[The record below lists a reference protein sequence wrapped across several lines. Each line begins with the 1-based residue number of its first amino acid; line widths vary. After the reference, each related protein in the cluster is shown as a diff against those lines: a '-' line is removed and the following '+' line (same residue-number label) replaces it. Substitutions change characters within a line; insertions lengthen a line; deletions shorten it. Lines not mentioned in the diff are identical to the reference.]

1 MLSSKSLYL
10 RGKHKKKE
18 YPFSDTPSIY
28 IFVRIQQIQELLYT
42 LWYCKITIF
51 ISSCKTH
58 RIVYIFLY
66 TRNCSFYALLL
77 LLLLFMEHIP
87 CSLCRRHHQ
96 HILNIH
102 MRRLRYG
109 KINRFSNIV
118 SNQILITCIYLI
130 GTIFVSFE
138 AN

>member
-10 RGKHKKKE
+10 RGKHKKRNTLFRIPP
-18 YPFSDTPSIY
+18 PFTFSFAYNKLKTYYIRFGTAKLQYLFLRAKYIGKFIY
-28 IFVRIQQIQELLYT
+28 FFT
-42 LWYCKITIF
+42 
-51 ISSCKTH
+51 
-58 RIVYIFLY
+58 
-66 TRNCSFYALLL
+66 TRNFSFYALLF

-87 CSLCRRHHQ
+87 CSLCRRHYQ

-118 SNQILITCIYLI
+118 GNQILITCIYLI
-130 GTIFVSFE
+130 GTTFVSFE
-138 AN
+138 TN